1 MIPETVSSPTTG
13 PTSIRPVTLH
23 HLALKTIRMQ
33 AMIDWYCQVLG
44 CEVRFQS
51 PLVSLLSYDSAN
63 HRIALVGS
71 ESYADGGDQRNRV
84 GVHHAG
90 FELQSIDD
98 LLQTWQRLSAS
109 GTLPYM
115 SLDHHV
121 TLSFYYRDPDENT
134 MELVADWYR
143 TAEESADFLSTSP
156 EFKTHPYGMPV
167 DPAKLV
173 AARAAGKLPDE
184 LHRMSYTGEVAP
196 DIAPD
201 LGV

>member
-1 MIPETVSSPTTG
+1 MSDPASHQAIETNA
-13 PTSIRPVTLH
+13 IHIATLH

-33 AMIDWYCQVLG
+33 PMIDWYCQVLG
-44 CEVRFQS
+44 CEVKFQS
-51 PLVSLLSYDSAN
+51 PLVALLSYDSAN

-71 ESYADGGDQRNRV
+71 DSYVDGGDQRNRV

-90 FELQSIDD
+90 FEIDSVD
-98 LLQTWQRLSAS
+98 GLLQTWRRLSAM

-134 MELVADWYR
+134 MELQANWYR
-143 TAEESADFLSTSP
+143 TAEETADFLSTSP
-156 EFKTHPYGMPV
+156 DFKAHPYGVFV

-173 AARAAGKLPDE
+173 VARAAGKTPED

-196 DIAPD
+196 DILPD

>member
-1 MIPETVSSPTTG
+1 MIDSSSSPA
-13 PTSIRPVTLH
+13 PTATPLRVAKLN

-33 AMIDWYCQVLG
+33 AMIDWYCNVLG
-44 CEVRFQS
+44 CKVNFQS
-51 PLVSLLSYDSAN
+51 PLVALLSYDSAN

-71 ESYADGGDQRNRV
+71 EAFADGGDQRNRV

-90 FELQSIDD
+90 FELDSIDD
-98 LLQTWQRLSAS
+98 LLDTWQRLSAS

-143 TAEESADFLSTSP
+143 TAEESADFLSTSAD
-156 EFKTHPYGMPV
+156 FLAHPYGMFV

-173 AARAAGKLPDE
+173 AARLAGKSPED

-196 DIAPD
+196 EVLPD